1 MLNRM
6 ELRQLVYFDAVVRRG
21 GFTRAAEHL
30 HVAQPAI
37 SAQIRRLE
45 AELSVTLLLRST
57 RRVRLTHAG
66 ELLLTRA
73 RRILDEIDG
82 ARTDLDDLAEVLRG
96 RVRIGAVEALGPFD
110 LHGAL
115 AAFHARY
122 PAVEL
127 TLRSAAVRQ
136 ELLDA
141 LDADYVDFALVP
153 MRADLEDQYM
163 ARELFTEELVL
174 ITAPQHRHARCGPL
188 AMAELRDD
196 AFVSFPEPSGLRRIL
211 EDATGAAGYVPH
223 VPFESTSLD
232 RIRGLVSAGLGVA
245 LLARSIADAP
255 GPPVT
260 THSVAPDPIYRA
272 MGLIHRSDRALSPAA
287 AAAASLMG

>member
-1 MLNRM
+1 M
-6 ELRQLVYFDAVVRRG
+6 ELRQLTYFDAVVRHG

-30 HVAQPAI
+30 HIAQPAI

-45 AELSVTLLLRST
+45 GELGVALLLRTT
-57 RRVRLTHAG
+57 RRVQLTHAG
-66 ELLLTRA
+66 ELLLSRA

-82 ARTDLDDLAEVLRG
+82 ARTDLDDLSEVLRG

-115 AAFHARY
+115 ATFHARY
-122 PAVEL
+122 PAVTL
-127 TLRSAAVRQ
+127 TLRSAPVGQ

-141 LDADYVDFALVP
+141 LDAGDIDFALAP
-153 MRADLEDQYM
+153 TRADLADRYVV
-163 ARELFTEELVL
+163 RELFTEELVL
-174 ITAPQHRHARCGPL
+174 ITAPQHRYSRRGPL
-188 AMAELRDD
+188 TITDLRDE
-196 AFVSFPEPSGLRRIL
+196 AFVSFPQPSGLRRIL
-211 EDATGAAGYVPH
+211 DDATGTAGFTPN
-223 VPFESTSLD
+223 VPFETTSLE

-260 THSVAPDPIYRA
+260 IHSLAPDPIHRSV
-272 MGLIHRSDRALSPAA
+272 GLIHRSDRDLTPAA
-287 AAAASLMG
+287 AGAASLMA